1 MKKYLQKN
9 YFNLIILSIFIILFC
24 VITNKTFSNFF
35 LRYSYELQGPFT
47 YDTTM
52 YYAIGKGLT
61 HDLIPY
67 QDLFETKPPMI
78 FFLSA
83 LSYKLT
89 NDFYL
94 CNIISFIILLLT
106 SLSVTIFLIIKI
118 IIDKN
123 KNFFIIIPLI
133 LTSLTIGFL
142 LGGYDQ
148 LRSGEVQVELFG
160 AGFIILYIV
169 LINFIDIKKVKS
181 YSPLIIISSIF
192 LMIGIM
198 FKEPFLLVS
207 IACALLLCKDKKE
220 LFYKLLLPLIYG
232 GISGILILIVT
243 RTFIPYISIYLKHML
258 TNHINIYGSP
268 LERMLHIEKS
278 LGDLGNYSG
287 ALLGLILVMFTLTLI
302 SIFNEKNEETNK
314 TYFILKEIYRYIK
327 PIVAILL
334 VSFSVG
340 LGGQYYNH
348 HFIFALPL
356 YITLSMISLLFLYE
370 HSKSFTLPTKETNFL
385 ITQGITLSLFITS
398 LSGLYLLPKFS
409 YNEKILFLNQTMKD
423 DALYVDKVLDYY
435 DEETY
440 QYFGFNGPIFYA
452 YTTHDPLGPVFFQDP
467 NNFHDENNFFVNNL
481 KEQMDK
487 ANIFFVRN
495 INCGV
500 MNEYITT
507 CINENFQLIDKQIE
521 KELEKPTSFTY
532 KSYIRIK

>member
-1 MKKYLQKN
+1 
-9 YFNLIILSIFIILFC
+9 
-24 VITNKTFSNFF
+24 
-35 LRYSYELQGPFT
+35 
-47 YDTTM
+47 
-52 YYAIGKGLT
+52 
-61 HDLIPY
+61 
-67 QDLFETKPPMI
+67 
-78 FFLSA
+78 
-83 LSYKLT
+83 
-89 NDFYL
+89 
-94 CNIISFIILLLT
+94 
-106 SLSVTIFLIIKI
+106 
-118 IIDKN
+118 
-123 KNFFIIIPLI
+123 
-133 LTSLTIGFL
+133 
-142 LGGYDQ
+142 
-148 LRSGEVQVELFG
+148 
-160 AGFIILYIV
+160 
-169 LINFIDIKKVKS
+169 
-181 YSPLIIISSIF
+181 
-192 LMIGIM
+192 
-198 FKEPFLLVS
+198 
-207 IACALLLCKDKKE
+207 
-220 LFYKLLLPLIYG
+220 
-232 GISGILILIVT
+232 
-243 RTFIPYISIYLKHML
+243 ML

-435 DEETY
+435 DEENY

-507 CINENFQLIDKQIE
+507 YINENFQLIDKQIE